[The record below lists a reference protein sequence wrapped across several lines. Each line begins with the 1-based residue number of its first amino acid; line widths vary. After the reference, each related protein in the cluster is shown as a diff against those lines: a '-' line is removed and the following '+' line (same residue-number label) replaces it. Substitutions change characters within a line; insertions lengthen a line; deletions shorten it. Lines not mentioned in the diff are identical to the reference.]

1 VVHKAGG
8 VARGVGPEFKLQ
20 HCTGTIMVNLMD
32 AVTALPELMLSGGLF
47 TCGILFKSYSSFMK
61 YPGVFKML
69 ALT

>member
-1 VVHKAGG
+1 
-8 VARGVGPEFKLQ
+8 
-20 HCTGTIMVNLMD
+20 MVNLMD
-32 AVTALPELMLSGGLF
+32 AVTALPELMFSGGLF